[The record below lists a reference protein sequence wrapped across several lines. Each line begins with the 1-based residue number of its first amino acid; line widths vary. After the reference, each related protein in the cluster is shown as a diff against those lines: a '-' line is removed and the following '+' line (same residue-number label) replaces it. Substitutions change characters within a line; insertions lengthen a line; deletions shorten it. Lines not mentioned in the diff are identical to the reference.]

1 MWLKQNEGKLL
12 ILETIKKPILI
23 EHVMILAFFAIFL
36 VIYVARSGNFSFL
49 PVLGIEEKIRVF
61 LEKILIARPR
71 NKEFLIGYPA
81 LLLAISMNYLKIKEL
96 KIPIIII
103 GTIGPVTLINTFC
116 HIHTP
121 FLFSL
126 LRTFNGV
133 WLGLLFGL
141 FVISVFYFTV
151 KIFRKTISNEKV

>member
-1 MWLKQNEGKLL
+1 ML
-12 ILETIKKPILI
+12 IRETVKKPILI
-23 EHVMILAFFAIFL
+23 EHALIVGFFAIFL
-36 VIYVARSGNFSFL
+36 IVYIARSGNFSFL

-61 LEKILIARPR
+61 LEKTLIARPR

-81 LLLAISMNYLKIKEL
+81 LILAMSMNYLKIKEY

-121 FLFSL
+121 FIFSL
-126 LRTFNGV
+126 LRAFNGI
-133 WLGLLFGL
+133 WLGTLLGL
-141 FVISVFYFTV
+141 IIISIFYFAV
-151 KIFRKTISNEKV
+151 KKLGNNL